1 MLFKFSCERCRGRTC
16 YSEVLRIEMK
26 KELKGSDHLG
36 VVPLIPLKKTVQ
48 AVTAETVETNNIY
61 VEVPETHE
69 KGTTPTMV
77 SLSGTALHGLTP
89 EDLS

>member
-36 VVPLIPLKKTVQ
+36 VVPLIPLMKTVR
-48 AVTAETVETNNIY
+48 AVTAETVEINNFY
-61 VEVPETHE
+61 VEVPQHI

-77 SLSGTALHGLTP
+77 SLAGTALHGLTP

>member
-36 VVPLIPLKKTVQ
+36 VVPLIPLKKTVR

-61 VEVPETHE
+61 VEVPQYI

-77 SLSGTALHGLTP
+77 SLAGTALHGLTP